1 MSNNHKHVIIIGAG
15 AVGASVSYFLSKKN
29 PNLKITVVEKTGV
42 AQAASGKS
50 GGFLALDWSEST
62 ELGPLSSKSF
72 RMHEELA
79 EELNGESYGYRKVDT
94 YAVTMGSAA
103 DGKKLGEISWLDTS
117 KVERI
122 QSMGSKKTTA
132 QVHPYYFTNKLIDE
146 AKNRGVEV
154 LCGQGVKSL
163 VWDSSTNELTGVI
176 LDNDTEIH
184 GDAVVVC
191 MGPWSSTLPM
201 RSSKSP
207 RGKLPII
214 AARAHSIVLKPNSEV
229 PAQALFCSIQLN
241 RNFYDPEIYPRPD
254 STVYICGETDDEPLP
269 LSATKIQIKQSSIA
283 TLRQLA
289 AAASPSHLEG
299 ADLVAAQACYLPTS
313 KDGLPLIG
321 EHPNSRGVYI
331 ATGHSCWGILNAPVT
346 GLMLAELIDDGQI
359 TSVDSATVAAVNPK
373 GRC

>member
-1 MSNNHKHVIIIGAG
+1 MPNNHKHVIIIGAG

-50 GGFLALDWSEST
+50 GGFLALNWSDAT

-72 RMHEELA
+72 QLHEELA
-79 EELNGESYGYRKVDT
+79 EELNGESYGYRKVET
-94 YAVTMGSAA
+94 YAVSMGSSAA
-103 DGKKLGEISWLDTS
+103 GKNLTTIPWLDTS

-132 QVHPYYFTNKLIDE
+132 QVHPYHFTNKLIDE

-163 VWDSSTNELTGVI
+163 VWESNELTGVM
-176 LDNDTEIH
+176 LDDNTEIH

-191 MGPWSSTLPM
+191 MGPWSSTLSM
-201 RSSKSP
+201 RSNKSP

-214 AARAHSIVLKPNSEV
+214 AARAHSIVLKPNGEV
-229 PAQALFCSIQLN
+229 PAQALFCSIQFN

-269 LSATKIQIKQSSIA
+269 SSATEIQIKQSSIT

-299 ADLVAAQACYLPTS
+299 SDLVAAQACYLPTS

-331 ATGHSCWGILNAPVT
+331 ATGHSCWGILNSPVT
-346 GLMLAELIDDGQI
+346 GLMLSELIDDGKI
-359 TSVDSATVAAVNPK
+359 TCVDSDTVAAVSPK